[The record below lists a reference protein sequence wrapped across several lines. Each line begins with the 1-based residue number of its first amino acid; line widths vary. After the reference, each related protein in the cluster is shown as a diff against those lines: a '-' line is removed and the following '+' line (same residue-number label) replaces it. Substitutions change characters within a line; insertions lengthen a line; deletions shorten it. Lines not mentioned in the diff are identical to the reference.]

1 MGVRVRAQAAM
12 ARGRDV
18 GQRVAELSVRVE
30 KCVRP
35 VAPQPG
41 FELHQAFGIRE
52 VGDRHLVRAPGA
64 LDRLAIAYH
73 PGDNPIGVVEVRALR
88 HRKPAAAPRHEHVL
102 DCVRK
107 RTDTGLILNDPLS
120 PLEAVWPGAEMSHAH
135 HECLHVRT

>member
-1 MGVRVRAQAAM
+1 MGVRVRAPAAM

-18 GQRVAELSVRVE
+18 GQRIAELSVRVE

-64 LDRLAIAYH
+64 LDRLAIADH
-73 PGDNPIGVVEVRALR
+73 AGDNPIGVV
-88 HRKPAAAPRHEHVL
+88 KAAPCGIANLRQRH
-102 DCVRK
+102 
-107 RTDTGLILNDPLS
+107 G
-120 PLEAVWPGAEMSHAH
+120 MSMSWIVCASAPT
-135 HECLHVRT
+135 LASYSTTL